1 MLVAPVV
8 AKQGL
13 KPRPVV
19 MIPAFARTTAEVVS
33 S

>member
-8 AKQGL
+8 A